1 MQNIVKIDMHS
12 IKKSLFLWFCICD
25 SYPEVCELRVG
36 GGMLNWCF
44 SKWQQNCCLMAHG
57 LEQKIVKKNETRSLK
72 RNEGGRFAAIFVL
85 LVTVRGPLTSDR
97 LHLCSWQMLL
107 VPAGG
112 SDRRILNM
120 QES

>member
-1 MQNIVKIDMHS
+1 MDWS
-12 IKKSLFLWFCICD
+12 KKK
-25 SYPEVCELRVG
+25 
-36 GGMLNWCF
+36 N
-44 SKWQQNCCLMAHG
+44 
-57 LEQKIVKKNETRSLK
+57 NETRSLK

-112 SDRRILNM
+112 SDHSIVKM
-120 QES
+120 QEGYGFC